1 MSNRFRAYD
10 KISKETLKMEDD
22 YTFRTNDG
30 GLILTLTEAFQT
42 PRILTIQEN
51 TGYQDAQ
58 NMDMFEGD
66 RVLFTLKGHTKRMN
80 GLVSRHKSGAWVVT
94 TMDGLEFLLE
104 DVMCDIKHGVG
115 K

>member
-80 GLVSRHKSGAWVVT
+80 GFISRHKSGAWAVRAES
-94 TMDGLEFLLE
+94 GLEYLMD
-104 DVMCDIKHGVG
+104 DVFCDVKERGG